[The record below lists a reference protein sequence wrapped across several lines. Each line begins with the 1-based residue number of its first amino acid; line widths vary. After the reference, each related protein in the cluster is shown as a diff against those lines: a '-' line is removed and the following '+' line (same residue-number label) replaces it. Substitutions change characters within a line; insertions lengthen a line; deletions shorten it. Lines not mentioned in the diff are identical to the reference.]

1 MARPTTYDAA
11 LRDRLILA
19 TIDAVDRV
27 GAAGLNLRDVARAAG
42 TSTRAVYSL
51 FGSRNALLAAAVVS
65 GLSSFAADQHDAEP
79 HGLRALGVAY
89 RAWALSNP
97 ARYRQ
102 LFGGGLA
109 DIELTEEQARA
120 TADAML
126 PLTRAVAARVK
137 PARVG
142 DAVTAIWAQVHGLV
156 SLQLSGLHPGETD
169 WDAAYSLVLD
179 ACEAIA
185 PGAIAPEASPP
196 S

>member
-1 MARPTTYDAA
+1 MARPTTYDDA
-11 LRDRLILA
+11 LRDRLISA

-27 GAAGLNLRDVARAAG
+27 GPAGLSLRDVARAAG

-65 GLSSFAADQHDAEP
+65 GLSSFAADQREAEP
-79 HGLRALGVAY
+79 RGLRALGVAY
-89 RAWALSNP
+89 RAWALANP

-109 DIELTEEQARA
+109 DIELTPEQARA
-120 TADAML
+120 TTEAML
-126 PLTRAVAARVK
+126 PLTRTVAARVLD
-137 PARVG
+137 PALVG
-142 DAVTAIWAQVHGLV
+142 AAVTAIWAQVHGLV
-156 SLQLSGLHPGETD
+156 SLQLSGLHPGETG

-185 PGAIAPEASPP
+185 PEVP
-196 S
+196 SN